1 MRKFMIFGLFA
12 AFIGFAFADDIA
24 DRQTVTS
31 LTYVNDELSEKQD
44 IFGAQSG
51 TKVATF
57 TNTAGEITPR
67 EVKSDL
73 GNNTHD
79 TALPT
84 VSAVND
90 GLDATQDTLGA
101 NKHADYV
108 ATYTNAPGELGEKG
122 IYQDSGTYAEQQNAL
137 VDAGTFNAALQNG
150 LDNEFVCAGNDPV
163 TGNCW
168 LWTIHNEPEERSQN
182 LFDMSRIP
190 ERTNSITRNADGS
203 ITVTSTAT
211 SSAISTERTLSQLAP
226 TIETGKAYFFEID
239 TTGSMKNIGLLNP
252 DGPNVHFRQK
262 QSTTVTQDMLGYK
275 VVLYASGTNTTATI
289 SNIQIREVLPDT
301 TLVPYGYTPLEYIE
315 SNGTQGIDTGVRGLD
330 VGDWEIYVKWMITG
344 QQDGYYPYIVGAYKS
359 ETNNAYRIILNKL
372 STTDYYVNGNT
383 KAGNAKGVNNLS
395 MNVAHE
401 GIIRNG
407 SVIIDGVT
415 YQKPATGDPIP
426 SDSSIRL
433 FKHGSGP
440 GIVGRIYASWA
451 KKDSVMQYNYIPA
464 KRNSDNEIGMYDT
477 VSDTFKTNTG
487 TGTLIAGPE
496 VGNNVYLP
504 QNQN

>member
-73 GNNTHD
+73 GNNTND

-84 VSAVND
+84 VSAVNT

-150 LDNEFVCAGNDPV
+150 LDNEFVCAGNDPA

-168 LWTIHNEPEERSQN
+168 LWTTHNGPVN
-182 LFDMSRIP
+182 LFNGTMYKGGLNLNVSFVASNFKKITSP
-190 ERTNSITRNADGS
+190 YTPNSDFYGPTFYARVKPNTKYMVTMTTSARYKYVAYYSNESDITDRS
-203 ITVTSTAT
+203 
-211 SSAISTERTLSQLAP
+211 LA
-226 TIETGKAYFFEID
+226 
-239 TTGSMKNIGLLNP
+239 
-252 DGPNVHFRQK
+252 
-262 QSTTVTQDMLGYK
+262 LGYAN
-275 VVLYASGTNTTATI
+275 VSNNMFTTPSGANYAVISFTNANTNEITWSNVELYEI
-289 SNIQIREVLPDT
+289 PDSI
-301 TLVPYGYTPLEYIE
+301 LVPYAYTPLEYIE
-315 SNGTQGIDTGVRGLD
+315 ATNETTTINLGLSGDMNFLVVAQSSRIKGASQTLLSSTNGGNTSTWFGEATTTHTWGVSGASGAHAIYSTEKISANITFDSFGARGTVNGQTIVRNKDTTQQNWCLFSTCI
-330 VGDWEIYVKWMITG
+330 
-344 QQDGYYPYIVGAYKS
+344 GYYPFLGKVWTLRAYQNGVLVG
-359 ETNNAYRIILNKL
+359 N
-372 STTDYYVNGNT
+372 
-383 KAGNAKGVNNLS
+383 
-395 MNVAHE
+395 
-401 GIIRNG
+401 
-407 SVIIDGVT
+407 
-415 YQKPATGDPIP
+415 
-426 SDSSIRL
+426 
-433 FKHGSGP
+433 F
-440 GIVGRIYASWA
+440 
-451 KKDSVMQYNYIPA
+451 IPA

-477 VSDTFKTNTG
+477 VSGTFKTNTG

-496 VGNNVYLP
+496 ISNNVYLP
-504 QNQN
+504 QNQ

>member
-73 GNNTHD
+73 GNNTND

-84 VSAVND
+84 VSAVNT

-150 LDNEFVCAGNDPV
+150 LDNEFVCANRPDAYDPV

-168 LWTIHNEPEERSQN
+168 LWEIHNKTENKSPN
-182 LFDMSRIP
+182 LFNVSKIASSP
-190 ERTNSITRNADGS
+190 SYGFINNGDGT
-203 ITVTSTAT
+203 ITAT
-211 SSAISTERTLSQLAP
+211 SGANNSNVGCTTLLVGVAPSLEVGKQYVLSFKKTRYGLDFIQLQ
-226 TIETGKAYFFEID
+226 
-239 TTGSMKNIGLLNP
+239 
-252 DGPNVHFRQK
+252 FRQTNPYSY
-262 QSTTVTQDMLGYK
+262 QRWYNNTSIVITPEMLGNSTY
-275 VVLYASGTNTTATI
+275 VCFGVSAGSHTATI
-289 SNIQIREVLPDT
+289 YDIQIEEGT
-301 TLVPYGYTPLEYIE
+301 TPTPFQPY
-315 SNGTQGIDTGVRGLD
+315 
-330 VGDWEIYVKWMITG
+330 
-344 QQDGYYPYIVGAYKS
+344 
-359 ETNNAYRIILNKL
+359 NANI
-372 STTDYYVNGNT
+372 
-383 KAGNAKGVNNLS
+383 
-395 MNVAHE
+395 
-401 GIIRNG
+401 
-407 SVIIDGVT
+407 
-415 YQKPATGDPIP
+415 
-426 SDSSIRL
+426 
-433 FKHGSGP
+433 
-440 GIVGRIYASWA
+440 
-451 KKDSVMQYNYIPA
+451 
-464 KRNSDNEIGMYDT
+464 
-477 VSDTFKTNTG
+477 
-487 TGTLIAGPE
+487 
-496 VGNNVYLP
+496 YLP
-504 QNQN
+504 ENQ